1 MSVKV
6 LLVEDE
12 KSIADGIIYNLKNE
26 GLKVTHVDEGKI
38 ALDIFDEEHFDLLI
52 LDIMLP
58 EVSGLEICQSIRKS
72 SNVPIIMLTAKDDE
86 NDKIRGL
93 EMGADDYIT
102 KPFSV
107 KELISRI
114 KAVLRR
120 TKNSELLNGLD
131 EDINSAKEINI
142 GNIAMNPL
150 RYEAKIDDEII
161 ELRPREFELLY
172 YLCEN
177 AGNIVSRDKLFS
189 KVWGYSFAGNS
200 KTLDVHIQRIRER
213 IEVNPKS
220 PKRLITIRG
229 VGYKLNDWKY

>member
-26 GLKVTHVDEGKI
+26 GLKVTHVDDGKI
-38 ALDIFDEEHFDLLI
+38 AIDIFHEEHFDLII

-58 EVSGLEICQSIRKS
+58 EISGLEICKAIRKS

-86 NDKIRGL
+86 NDKISGL
-93 EMGADDYIT
+93 EIGADDYIT

-107 KELISRI
+107 KELISRV

-120 TKNSELLNGLD
+120 TKNSELVKGVD
-131 EDINSAKEINI
+131 EDFNFAKEITI
-142 GNIAMNPL
+142 GNIAVNPL
-150 RYEAKIDDEII
+150 RYETKIDNEII

-177 AGNIVSRDKLFS
+177 AGNIVSREKLFS

-213 IEVNPKS
+213 IEVNPKL
-220 PKRLITIRG
+220 PKRLVTIRG
-229 VGYKLNDWKY
+229 VGYKLND

>member
-12 KSIADGIIYNLKNE
+12 TSIADGIIYNLKNE
-26 GLKVTHVDEGKI
+26 GLKVTHVDDGKI
-38 ALDIFDEEHFDLLI
+38 AIDIFDEEHFDLII

-58 EVSGLEICQSIRKS
+58 EVSGLEICKTIRKS

-86 NDKIRGL
+86 NDKISGL

-107 KELISRI
+107 KELISRV

-120 TKNSELLNGLD
+120 TKNSELLRGVD
-131 EDINSAKEINI
+131 EDLSFAKEITI

-150 RYEAKIDDEII
+150 RYEAKIDNEII

-220 PKRLITIRG
+220 PKRLVTIRG
-229 VGYKLNDWKY
+229 VGYKLND

>member
-12 KSIADGIIYNLKNE
+12 KSIAEGIIYNLKNE
-26 GLKVTHVDEGKI
+26 GLKVTHVDDGKI
-38 ALDIFDEEHFDLLI
+38 AIDIFNEEHFDLLI

-58 EVSGLEICQSIRKS
+58 EVSGLEICKTIRKS

-86 NDKIRGL
+86 NDKISGL

-107 KELISRI
+107 KELISRV

-120 TKNSELLNGLD
+120 TKNSELVMGVD
-131 EDINSAKEINI
+131 EDFNFAKEITI
-142 GNIAMNPL
+142 GNIAVNPL
-150 RYEAKIDDEII
+150 RYETKIDNEII

-177 AGNIVSRDKLFS
+177 AGNIVSREKLFS

-213 IEVNPKS
+213 IEVNPKL
-220 PKRLITIRG
+220 PKRLVTIRG
-229 VGYKLNDWKY
+229 VGYKLND

>member
-12 KSIADGIIYNLKNE
+12 KSIAEGIIYNLKNE
-26 GLKVTHVDEGKI
+26 GLKVTHVDDGKI
-38 ALDIFDEEHFDLLI
+38 AIDIFNEEHFDLLI

-58 EVSGLEICQSIRKS
+58 EVSGLEICKTIRKS

-86 NDKIRGL
+86 NDKITGL

-107 KELISRI
+107 KELISRV

-120 TKNSELLNGLD
+120 TKNSELLYALD
-131 EDINSAKEINI
+131 EDLNFAEEITI
-142 GNIAMNPL
+142 ANIAMNPL
-150 RYEAKIDDEII
+150 RYEAKIDNEVI

-220 PKRLITIRG
+220 PKRLVTIRG
-229 VGYKLNDWKY
+229 VGYKLND

>member
-26 GLKVTHVDEGKI
+26 GLKVTHVDDGKI
-38 ALDIFDEEHFDLLI
+38 AIDIFNEEHFDLII

-58 EVSGLEICQSIRKS
+58 EVSGLEICKAIRKS

-86 NDKIRGL
+86 NDKISGL

-107 KELISRI
+107 KELISRV

-120 TKNSELLNGLD
+120 TKNSELLRGID
-131 EDINSAKEINI
+131 EDLNFAKEITI
-142 GNIAMNPL
+142 GNIAMSPL
-150 RYEAKIDDEII
+150 RYEAKVDNEII
-161 ELRPREFELLY
+161 ALRPREFELLY

-220 PKRLITIRG
+220 PKRLVTIRG
-229 VGYKLNDWKY
+229 VGYKLND

>member
-26 GLKVTHVDEGKI
+26 GLKVTHVDDGKI
-38 ALDIFDEEHFDLLI
+38 ALDIFDEEHFDLII

-58 EVSGLEICQSIRKS
+58 EVSGLEICRAIRKS
-72 SNVPIIMLTAKDDE
+72 SNIPIIMLTAKDDE
-86 NDKIRGL
+86 NDKISGL

-107 KELISRI
+107 KELISRV

-120 TKNSELLNGLD
+120 TKNSELLHGA
-131 EDINSAKEINI
+131 EDLNFAKEITI

-150 RYEAKIDDEII
+150 RYETKIDNEII

-220 PKRLITIRG
+220 PKRLVTIRG
-229 VGYKLNDWKY
+229 VGYKLND

>member
-1 MSVKV
+1 MSVKI

-26 GLKVTHVDEGKI
+26 GLKVTHVDDGKI
-38 ALDIFDEEHFDLLI
+38 AIDIFHEEHFDLII

-58 EVSGLEICQSIRKS
+58 EISGLEICKAIRKS

-86 NDKIRGL
+86 NDKINGL

-107 KELISRI
+107 KELISRV

-120 TKNSELLNGLD
+120 TKNSELVKGVD
-131 EDINSAKEINI
+131 EDFNFAKEITI
-142 GNIAMNPL
+142 GNIAVNPL
-150 RYEAKIDDEII
+150 RYETKIDNEII

-177 AGNIVSRDKLFS
+177 AGNIVSREKLFS

-213 IEVNPKS
+213 IEVNPKL
-220 PKRLITIRG
+220 PKRLVTIRG
-229 VGYKLNDWKY
+229 VGYKLND

>member
-26 GLKVTHVDEGKI
+26 GLKVTHVDDGKI
-38 ALDIFDEEHFDLLI
+38 ALDIFDEEHFDLII

-58 EVSGLEICQSIRKS
+58 EVSGLEICKAIRKS
-72 SNVPIIMLTAKDDE
+72 SNIPIIMLTAKDDE
-86 NDKIRGL
+86 NDKISGL

-107 KELISRI
+107 KELISRV

-120 TKNSELLNGLD
+120 TKNSELLHGV
-131 EDINSAKEINI
+131 EDINFSKEITI

-150 RYEAKIDDEII
+150 RYETKIDNEII

-220 PKRLITIRG
+220 PKRLVTIRG
-229 VGYKLNDWKY
+229 VGYKLND

>member
-120 TKNSELLNGLD
+120 TKHSELLNGLD
-131 EDINSAKEINI
+131 EDINSVKEIKI

-150 RYEAKIDDEII
+150 RYEARIDDEII

-220 PKRLITIRG
+220 PQRLTTIRG
-229 VGYKLNDWKY
+229 VGYKLND

>member
-220 PKRLITIRG
+220 PKRLVTIRG
-229 VGYKLNDWKY
+229 VGYKLND

>member
-12 KSIADGIIYNLKNE
+12 KSIAEGIIYNLKNE
-26 GLKVTHVDEGKI
+26 GLKVTHVDDGKI
-38 ALDIFDEEHFDLLI
+38 AIDIFNEEHFDLLI

-58 EVSGLEICQSIRKS
+58 EVSGLEICKKIRKS

-86 NDKIRGL
+86 NDKISGL

-107 KELISRI
+107 KELIGRV

-120 TKNSELLNGLD
+120 TKNSELLYAID
-131 EDINSAKEINI
+131 EDLNFAKEITT

-150 RYEAKIDDEII
+150 RYEAKIDNEVI

-220 PKRLITIRG
+220 PKRLVTIRG
-229 VGYKLNDWKY
+229 VGYKLND

>member
-26 GLKVTHVDEGKI
+26 GLKVTHVDDGKI
-38 ALDIFDEEHFDLLI
+38 ALDIFDEEHFDLII

-58 EVSGLEICQSIRKS
+58 EVSGLEICKAIRKS
-72 SNVPIIMLTAKDDE
+72 SNIPIIMLTAKDDE
-86 NDKIRGL
+86 NDKISGL

-107 KELISRI
+107 KELISRV

-120 TKNSELLNGLD
+120 TKNSELFHGVEDLNF
-131 EDINSAKEINI
+131 AKEITI

-150 RYEAKIDDEII
+150 RYETKIDNEII

-220 PKRLITIRG
+220 PKRLVTIRG
-229 VGYKLNDWKY
+229 VGYKLND

>member
-107 KELISRI
+107 KELISRV

-150 RYEAKIDDEII
+150 RYEAKIDNEII

-220 PKRLITIRG
+220 PKRLVTIRG
-229 VGYKLNDWKY
+229 VGYKLND

>member
-131 EDINSAKEINI
+131 EDINSVKEIKI

-150 RYEAKIDDEII
+150 RYEARIDDEII

-229 VGYKLNDWKY
+229 VGYKLND

>member
-120 TKNSELLNGLD
+120 TKNPELLNGLD
-131 EDINSAKEINI
+131 EDINSVKEIKI

-150 RYEAKIDDEII
+150 RYEARIDDEII

-229 VGYKLNDWKY
+229 VGYKLNDWKQ

>member
-26 GLKVTHVDEGKI
+26 GLKVTHVDDGKI
-38 ALDIFDEEHFDLLI
+38 AIDIFNEEHFDLII

-58 EVSGLEICQSIRKS
+58 EVSGLEICKAIRKS

-86 NDKIRGL
+86 NDKISGL

-107 KELISRI
+107 KELISRV

-120 TKNSELLNGLD
+120 TKNSELLHTGD
-131 EDINSAKEINI
+131 EDLNFTKEITI

-150 RYEAKIDDEII
+150 GYEAKIDNEII

-177 AGNIVSRDKLFS
+177 AGNIVSRDKLFI

-213 IEVNPKS
+213 IEVNPKL
-220 PKRLITIRG
+220 PKRLVTIRG
-229 VGYKLNDWKY
+229 VGYKLND

>member
-52 LDIMLP
+52 LDIMVP

-150 RYEAKIDDEII
+150 RYEVKIDDEII

-177 AGNIVSRDKLFS
+177 AGNIISRDKLFS

-229 VGYKLNDWKY
+229 VGYKLND

>member
-26 GLKVTHVDEGKI
+26 GLKVTHVDDGKI
-38 ALDIFDEEHFDLLI
+38 AIDIFNEEHFDLII

-58 EVSGLEICQSIRKS
+58 EVSGLEICKAIRKS
-72 SNVPIIMLTAKDDE
+72 SNVPIIMLTAKDGE
-86 NDKIRGL
+86 NDKISGL

-107 KELISRI
+107 KELISRV

-120 TKNSELLNGLD
+120 TKNSELLRGID
-131 EDINSAKEINI
+131 EDLNFAKEITI
-142 GNIAMNPL
+142 RNIAMNPL
-150 RYEAKIDDEII
+150 RYEAKIDNEII

-220 PKRLITIRG
+220 PKRLVTIRG
-229 VGYKLNDWKY
+229 VGYKLNDWKQ

>member
-131 EDINSAKEINI
+131 EDINSVKEIKI
-142 GNIAMNPL
+142 GNIVMNPL
-150 RYEAKIDDEII
+150 RYEARIDDEII

-177 AGNIVSRDKLFS
+177 AGNLVSRDKLFS

-220 PKRLITIRG
+220 PQRLTTIRG
-229 VGYKLNDWKY
+229 VGYKLND

>member
-58 EVSGLEICQSIRKS
+58 EVSGLEICKSIRKS

-107 KELISRI
+107 KELISRV

-131 EDINSAKEINI
+131 EDINSVKEINI
-142 GNIAMNPL
+142 GNIVINPL

-220 PKRLITIRG
+220 PQRLTTIRG
-229 VGYKLNDWKY
+229 VGYKLND

>member
-107 KELISRI
+107 KELISRNKSCFEKDKKFRI
-114 KAVLRR
+114 IEWLRR
-120 TKNSELLNGLD
+120 RYKFCQGNKYRKYCHESFKVRSKN
-131 EDINSAKEINI
+131 
-142 GNIAMNPL
+142 
-150 RYEAKIDDEII
+150 R
-161 ELRPREFELLY
+161 
-172 YLCEN
+172 
-177 AGNIVSRDKLFS
+177 
-189 KVWGYSFAGNS
+189 
-200 KTLDVHIQRIRER
+200 
-213 IEVNPKS
+213 
-220 PKRLITIRG
+220 
-229 VGYKLNDWKY
+229 

>member
-1 MSVKV
+1 
-6 LLVEDE
+6 
-12 KSIADGIIYNLKNE
+12 
-26 GLKVTHVDEGKI
+26 
-38 ALDIFDEEHFDLLI
+38 
-52 LDIMLP
+52 MLP
-58 EVSGLEICQSIRKS
+58 EVSGLEICKKIRKS

-86 NDKIRGL
+86 NDKITGL

-107 KELISRI
+107 KELISRV

-120 TKNSELLNGLD
+120 TKNSELLYAID
-131 EDINSAKEINI
+131 EDLNFAKEITI

-150 RYEAKIDDEII
+150 RYEAKIDNEVI

-177 AGNIVSRDKLFS
+177 AGNIVSREKLFS

-220 PKRLITIRG
+220 PKRLVTIRG
-229 VGYKLNDWKY
+229 VGYKLND

>member
-12 KSIADGIIYNLKNE
+12 KSIAEGIIYNLKNE
-26 GLKVTHVDEGKI
+26 GLKVTHVDDGKI
-38 ALDIFDEEHFDLLI
+38 AIDIFNEEHFDLLI

-58 EVSGLEICQSIRKS
+58 EVSGLEICKTIRKS

-86 NDKIRGL
+86 NDKITGL

-107 KELISRI
+107 KELIGRV

-120 TKNSELLNGLD
+120 TKNSELLYAID
-131 EDINSAKEINI
+131 EDLNFAKEITT

-150 RYEAKIDDEII
+150 RYEAKIDNEVI

-220 PKRLITIRG
+220 PKRLVTIRG
-229 VGYKLNDWKY
+229 VGYKLND

>member
-12 KSIADGIIYNLKNE
+12 TSIADGIIYNLKNE
-26 GLKVTHVDEGKI
+26 GLKVTHVDDGKI
-38 ALDIFDEEHFDLLI
+38 AIDIFNEEHFDLII

-58 EVSGLEICQSIRKS
+58 EVSGLEICKAIRKS

-86 NDKIRGL
+86 NDKISGL

-107 KELISRI
+107 KELISRV

-120 TKNSELLNGLD
+120 TKNSELLRGVD
-131 EDINSAKEINI
+131 EDLSFAKEITI

-150 RYEAKIDDEII
+150 RYEAKIDNEII

-220 PKRLITIRG
+220 PKRLVTIRG
-229 VGYKLNDWKY
+229 VGYKLND

>member
-26 GLKVTHVDEGKI
+26 GLKVTHVDDGKI
-38 ALDIFDEEHFDLLI
+38 AIDIFHEEHFDLII

-58 EVSGLEICQSIRKS
+58 EISGLEICKAIRKS

-86 NDKIRGL
+86 NDKISGL

-107 KELISRI
+107 KELISRV

-120 TKNSELLNGLD
+120 TKNSELVKGVD
-131 EDINSAKEINI
+131 EDFNFAKEITI
-142 GNIAMNPL
+142 GNIAVNPL
-150 RYEAKIDDEII
+150 RYETKIDNEII

-213 IEVNPKS
+213 IEVNPKL
-220 PKRLITIRG
+220 PKRLVTIRG
-229 VGYKLNDWKY
+229 VGYKLND

>member
-107 KELISRI
+107 KELISRV

-120 TKNSELLNGLD
+120 TKNSELLRGID
-131 EDINSAKEINI
+131 EDLNFAKEITI
-142 GNIAMNPL
+142 GNVAMNPL
-150 RYEAKIDDEII
+150 RYEAKIDNEII

-220 PKRLITIRG
+220 PKRLVTIRG
-229 VGYKLNDWKY
+229 VGYKLND

>member
-26 GLKVTHVDEGKI
+26 GLKVTHVDDGKI
-38 ALDIFDEEHFDLLI
+38 AIDIFNEEHFDLII

-58 EVSGLEICQSIRKS
+58 EVSGLEICKAIRKS

-86 NDKIRGL
+86 NDKISGL

-107 KELISRI
+107 KELISRV

-120 TKNSELLNGLD
+120 TKNSELLRGID
-131 EDINSAKEINI
+131 EYLNFAKEITI

-150 RYEAKIDDEII
+150 RYEAKIDNEII

-220 PKRLITIRG
+220 PKRLVTIRG
-229 VGYKLNDWKY
+229 VGYKLND

>member
-12 KSIADGIIYNLKNE
+12 KSIAEGIIYNLKNE
-26 GLKVTHVDEGKI
+26 GLKVTHVDDGKI
-38 ALDIFDEEHFDLLI
+38 AIDIFNEEHFDLLI

-58 EVSGLEICQSIRKS
+58 EVSGLEICKKIRKS

-86 NDKIRGL
+86 NDKITGL

-107 KELISRI
+107 KELISRV

-120 TKNSELLNGLD
+120 TKNSELLYALD
-131 EDINSAKEINI
+131 EDLNFAKEITI
-142 GNIAMNPL
+142 GNIAMNSL
-150 RYEAKIDDEII
+150 RYEAKIDNEVI

-220 PKRLITIRG
+220 PKRLVTIRG
-229 VGYKLNDWKY
+229 VGYKLND

>member
-120 TKNSELLNGLD
+120 TKNSELLNGLS
-131 EDINSAKEINI
+131 EDINSVKEIKI

-150 RYEAKIDDEII
+150 RYETKIDNEII

-172 YLCEN
+172 YFCEN

-220 PKRLITIRG
+220 PQRLTTIRG
-229 VGYKLNDWKY
+229 VGYKLND

>member
-26 GLKVTHVDEGKI
+26 GLKVTHVDDGKI
-38 ALDIFDEEHFDLLI
+38 ALDIFNEEHFDLLI

-72 SNVPIIMLTAKDDE
+72 SNVPIIILTAKDDE
-86 NDKIRGL
+86 NDKISGL

-107 KELISRI
+107 KELISRV

-120 TKNSELLNGLD
+120 TKNSELLYGID
-131 EDINSAKEINI
+131 EDLNFAKEITI

-150 RYEAKIDDEII
+150 RYEAKIDNEII

-220 PKRLITIRG
+220 PKRLVTIRG
-229 VGYKLNDWKY
+229 VGYKLND

>member
-131 EDINSAKEINI
+131 EDINSVKEIKI

-220 PKRLITIRG
+220 PQRLTTVRG
-229 VGYKLNDWKY
+229 VGYKLND

>member
-26 GLKVTHVDEGKI
+26 GLKVTHVDDGKI
-38 ALDIFDEEHFDLLI
+38 AIDIFNEEHFDLII

-58 EVSGLEICQSIRKS
+58 EVSGLEICKEIRKS

-86 NDKIRGL
+86 NDKISGL

-107 KELISRI
+107 KELISRV

-120 TKNSELLNGLD
+120 TKNSELLHGGD
-131 EDINSAKEINI
+131 EDLNFTKEITI

-150 RYEAKIDDEII
+150 GYEAKIDNEII

-220 PKRLITIRG
+220 PKRLVTIRG
-229 VGYKLNDWKY
+229 VGYKLND

>member
-26 GLKVTHVDEGKI
+26 GLKVTHVDDGKI
-38 ALDIFDEEHFDLLI
+38 ALDIFDEEHFDLII

-58 EVSGLEICQSIRKS
+58 EVSGLEICKAIRKS
-72 SNVPIIMLTAKDDE
+72 SNVPIIMLTAKDEE
-86 NDKIRGL
+86 NDKITGL

-107 KELISRI
+107 KELIGRV

-120 TKNSELLNGLD
+120 TKNSELLYALD
-131 EDINSAKEINI
+131 EDLNFAKEITT

-150 RYEAKIDDEII
+150 RYEAKIDNEVI

-220 PKRLITIRG
+220 PKRLVTIRG
-229 VGYKLNDWKY
+229 VGYKLND

>member
-26 GLKVTHVDEGKI
+26 GLKVTHVDDGKI
-38 ALDIFDEEHFDLLI
+38 ALDIFDEEHFDLII

-58 EVSGLEICQSIRKS
+58 EVSGLEICKAIRKS

-86 NDKIRGL
+86 NDKISGL

-107 KELISRI
+107 KELISRV

-120 TKNSELLNGLD
+120 TKNSELLRGVD
-131 EDINSAKEINI
+131 EDLSFAKEITI

-150 RYEAKIDDEII
+150 RYEAKIDNEII

-213 IEVNPKS
+213 IELNPKS
-220 PKRLITIRG
+220 PKRLVTIRG
-229 VGYKLNDWKY
+229 VGYKLND

>member
-26 GLKVTHVDEGKI
+26 GLKVTHVDDGKI
-38 ALDIFDEEHFDLLI
+38 AIDIFNEEHFDLII

-58 EVSGLEICQSIRKS
+58 EVSGLEICKAIRKS

-86 NDKIRGL
+86 NDKISGL

-107 KELISRI
+107 KELISRV

-120 TKNSELLNGLD
+120 TKNSELLRGID
-131 EDINSAKEINI
+131 EDLNFAKEITI
-142 GNIAMNPL
+142 GNIAMNHL
-150 RYEAKIDDEII
+150 RYEAKIDNEII

-220 PKRLITIRG
+220 PKRLVTIRG
-229 VGYKLNDWKY
+229 VGYKLND

>member
-220 PKRLITIRG
+220 PQRLTTIRG
-229 VGYKLNDWKY
+229 VGYKLND